1 MLFSIYSIL
10 TILYLFLFRNISQ
23 YINMN
28 NKFKFKMINNSIE
41 QSFPFNDLNF
51 DENEENENIID
62 KYDREDYS
70 YKLKI
75 DSYVNPF
82 EINNIL
88 DLNDSLSINTT
99 NENKLKELF
108 NFEFPYINQEFI
120 EHPPKKQKIFEIN
133 KMNKKIGRIK
143 KNSIYKGKHN
153 KLSEDN
159 IIRKIKRRFHEN
171 LRLYINEEYNNY
183 RLKNKNLKKSNN
195 WLKKIAP
202 NISSQIKKKDNL
214 KWFKSKIFEIFSDN
228 ISLKYSI
235 HPLNSNKLKIK
246 NLLQL
251 NDDTHIKTILNST
264 VEEFFN
270 NYINNVKLNR
280 FKTLEDDI
288 KELRVKM
295 EASKEE
301 NINEYLIKYENVAKT
316 MKVIFQKKSE
326 RK

>member
-1 MLFSIYSIL
+1 
-10 TILYLFLFRNISQ
+10 
-23 YINMN
+23 
-28 NKFKFKMINNSIE
+28 MINNSIE
-41 QSFPFNDLNF
+41 QSFPFDDLNF
-51 DENEENENIID
+51 DENKENENIIN

-88 DLNDSLSINTT
+88 DLNDSFSINTT
-99 NENKLKELF
+99 NENKHKELF
-108 NFEFPYINQEFI
+108 NFEFPYINQEVI
-120 EHPPKKQKIFEIN
+120 EHPIQKQKIFEIN

-171 LRLYINEEYNNY
+171 LRLYINEEYKNY
-183 RLKNKNLKKSNN
+183 CLKNKNLKRANN
-195 WLKKIAP
+195 LLKRITP
-202 NISSQIKKKDNL
+202 NISCQIKKKDNL
-214 KWFKSKIFEIFSDN
+214 KWFESKIFEIFSDN
-228 ISLKYSI
+228 ISLKYSA

-295 EASKEE
+295 EASKEK